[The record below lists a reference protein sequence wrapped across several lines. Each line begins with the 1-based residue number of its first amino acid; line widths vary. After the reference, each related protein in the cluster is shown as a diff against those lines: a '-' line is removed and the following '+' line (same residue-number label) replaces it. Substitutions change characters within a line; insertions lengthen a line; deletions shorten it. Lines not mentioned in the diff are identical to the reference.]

1 MMTRYC
7 GLPKP
12 EYQIRTSRSFL
23 GRSALASGRSPAVAA
38 AASLVSKM
46 ASRAGPVSLAVKV
59 ACWARAELGAASNKA
74 AANVNRLMPRGLFLA
89 AEGHILLPHPQ
100 RLDNLFNSN
109 SLHCGKWLDKQV
121 SVVRISE

>member
-59 ACWARAELGAASNKA
+59 ACWATAELGAASNKA

-89 AEGHILLPHPQ
+89 AEGHILSPHPQ
-100 RLDNLFNSN
+100 HSRNLLANK
-109 SLHCGKWLDKQV
+109 SLRCGKWCAKHAVL
-121 SVVRISE
+121 SRIAD